1 MLVIGLS
8 GTVASGKN
16 FVADIFKDF
25 GADVFDADQVVSEIL
40 EKDQLAIAEI
50 DKSFDGVVSSGKID
64 RKKLAQ
70 LVFSGKSKLDIL
82 EKIIHPKVA
91 KVRKNFIL
99 QAKKAKKA
107 LIILN
112 IPLLFEKNIYKECDY
127 NILVKSDYSLQKERF
142 IKRELSRNIDSSA
155 AELSEKFDKILQN
168 QSKNEQKEALADF
181 ILQNNQGQDIL
192 KQDIKNIVN
201 KLIKIND

>member
-25 GADVFDADQVVSEIL
+25 GADVFDADQMVSKIL
-40 EKDQLAIAEI
+40 EQDQLAIKKINE
-50 DKSFDGVVSSGKID
+50 SFNGVVANGKID

-70 LVFSGKSKLDIL
+70 LVFSDKSKLDIL

-91 KVRKNFIL
+91 KARKNFIL
-99 QAKKAKKA
+99 QAKEAKKA

-142 IKRELSRNIDSSA
+142 IKKRIE
-155 AELSEKFDKILQN
+155 
-168 QSKNEQKEALADF
+168 SKY
-181 ILQNNQGQDIL
+181 
-192 KQDIKNIVN
+192 
-201 KLIKIND
+201 